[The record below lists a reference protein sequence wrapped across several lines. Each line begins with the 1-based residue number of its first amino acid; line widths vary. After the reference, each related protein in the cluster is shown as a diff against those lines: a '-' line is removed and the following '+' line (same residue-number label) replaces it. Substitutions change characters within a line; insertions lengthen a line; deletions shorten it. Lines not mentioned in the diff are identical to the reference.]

1 MSVRKIK
8 IKLKR
13 PRYGVGVAVGMA
25 CIIVGLFLAIPKFGG
40 IGVAWTILSVAATAV
55 LYKEGVFIFREIEV
69 DEEKIRSRFRKTPEQ
84 KVETLR
90 KMYENQLISKE
101 EYEEKKK
108 RILKE

>member
-1 MSVRKIK
+1 M
-8 IKLKR
+8 
-13 PRYGVGVAVGMA
+13 
-25 CIIVGLFLAIPKFGG
+25 
-40 IGVAWTILSVAATAV
+40 
-55 LYKEGVFIFREIEV
+55 FIFREIEV